1 MHRSSSAGVAGP
13 DTPSAAVATALATA
27 PPTVRST
34 APAPAPT
41 PTPTPV
47 PAIDWA
53 KAIAS
58 QLIVWHHLV
67 IYGPMSRAVQPL
79 APDLFGWLADPAR
92 LAVQVF
98 LVIGGY
104 LAARSLM
111 PTPTQV
117 APVGWRQWP
126 RLVGQRYLRLAR
138 PALVAMAF
146 AVVAAWLARVWMD
159 DADTPGAPTLAQ
171 LLANALFVH
180 DIVGQGALSAGLWYV
195 AIDLQLYALLAAL
208 ALLLHATRLRGAAL
222 GVLAVGAVAGLAGA
236 SLLWLNRLPQLDMW
250 AVYFFGSYGIG
261 VLAHWVGTLRSRA
274 WQLLAVLPVG
284 LAVGLALDLDWRAR
298 IALAA
303 VVALGLAFNAGAR
316 TLPRLWGQAVV
327 TRLSRTSYSVFLAH
341 YPVSLLVASLV
352 SVWAGDSLE
361 FNLLGLVAAWA
372 LSLAAGQA
380 LHRWVEC
387 WPWRRAATPASRRAA
402 AAAVA
407 APAASMHGV
416 MP

>member
-1 MHRSSSAGVAGP
+1 MHRCSSAA
-13 DTPSAAVATALATA
+13 DL
-27 PPTVRST
+27 RS
-34 APAPAPT
+34 APT
-41 PTPTPV
+41 SQTAV

-67 IYGPMSRAVQPL
+67 IYGPMSRAVRPL

-98 LVIGGY
+98 LVIGGF

-111 PTPTQV
+111 PTPVQL
-117 APVGWRQWP
+117 APLGWRQWP
-126 RLVGQRYLRLAR
+126 RWVGQRYLRLAR

-146 AVVAAWLARVWMD
+146 AMVAAWLARVWMD

-171 LLANALFVH
+171 LLANALLVH
-180 DIVGQGALSAGLWYV
+180 DVVGQPALSAGLWYV

-222 GVLAVGAVAGLAGA
+222 GVLAVGAVAGLAAA
-236 SLLWLNRLPQLDMW
+236 SLLWLNRQSPLDMW
-250 AVYFFGSYGIG
+250 AVYFFGSYGLG
-261 VLAHWVGTLRSRA
+261 VLAHWVGTLRERA
-274 WQLLAVLPVG
+274 WRLLAVLPLG
-284 LAVGLALDLDWRAR
+284 LVVGLALDVEWRTR

-303 VVALGLAFNAGAR
+303 AVALGLAFNVGAR
-316 TLPRLWGQAVV
+316 TLPRLWGQGIVR
-327 TRLSRTSYSVFLAH
+327 RLSRNSYSVFLAH

-352 SVWAGDSLE
+352 SVWAEDSLE

-387 WPWRRAATPASRRAA
+387 WPWRRAAGRAS
-402 AAAVA
+402 V
-407 APAASMHGV
+407 PAASMRGA